1 MLEQGVNNQY
11 EITVMETTTQP
22 NTSLYTDIFQ
32 SIDFDKIVDHPNI
45 LIAAHFWEPER
56 YEAAK
61 ACYKFMRA
69 IDDLIDNFKT
79 EHKTIAHTEKVQL
92 EKNVNS
98 WINTILL
105 AAQNNPEQ
113 AELIETVTKFCIP
126 SWPLEAFAGSMVYD
140 IHNDGFPTLQDYLD
154 YAGGA
159 SVAPA
164 SIFVHLCGLTKED
177 GKYIPPAFDVREAAT
192 PCAIFSY
199 LVHIIRDFVK
209 DHTHNL
215 NYFPDDLMNIY
226 GLNRAN
232 LLAMAHGSTLT
243 PGFRE
248 MIREL
253 YTVADTY
260 RIKTHEVMQHIMPL
274 LESRSQLSLNIIF
287 DLYLMVFERID
298 IEHGSFTT
306 KELNPTPEEIKERVR
321 KVIEEFER

>member
-1 MLEQGVNNQY
+1 
-11 EITVMETTTQP
+11 METTSQP
-22 NTSLYTDIFQ
+22 NTSLYTDLFQ

-79 EHKTIAHTEKVQL
+79 EHKTIAPTEKVQL
-92 EKNVNS
+92 ERDVNT

-113 AELIETVTKFCIP
+113 TELIETVTKFRIP
-126 SWPLEAFAGSMVYD
+126 SWPLEAFAKSMVYD
-140 IHNDGFPTLQDYLD
+140 IHNDGFPTLQDYLE

-164 SIFVHLCGLTKED
+164 SIFVHLCGLTKEN
-177 GKYIPPAFDVREAAT
+177 GKYIPPAFDVKQAAT

-215 NYFPDDLMNIY
+215 NYFPDDLMNKY
-226 GLNRAN
+226 GLNRAS
-232 LLAMAHGSTLT
+232 LLAMAHGSTIT

-260 RIKTHEVMQHIMPL
+260 RVRTFVVMQEIIPM
-274 LESRSQLSLNIIF
+274 LEPRSQLSLNIIF

-306 KELNPTPEEIKERVR
+306 GELNPTPEEIKERVK
-321 KVIEEFER
+321 KVIANFER